1 MTLLCVATR
10 SLKLQSTKCWKSK
23 LVLSVCF
30 YLKYNKTYWLN
41 ANATTNFYPLQA
53 ATASTGDSL
62 NVAINSIYLRM
73 ITSVGSK
80 EEGELLTKMK
90 EAYGNKELRRQS
102 LKNCSFDA
110 RLDMLKVSCQLLDD
124 YKIEEEDFS
133 VLNRLVSDILAMQSN
148 LVGNLEDCIKRVIR
162 FYKRKYQKDQSDLG
176 EKNDMRPNYF
186 HKNMQTVI
194 LLIVRL
200 SEGQLQRGKKFKWQG

>member
-1 MTLLCVATR
+1 M
-10 SLKLQSTKCWKSK
+10 
-23 LVLSVCF
+23 
-30 YLKYNKTYWLN
+30 KYNKTYWLN

-90 EAYGNKELRRQS
+90 EAYGNKELRRQN

-200 SEGQLQRGKKFKWQG
+200 SEGQLQRGKKFRWQG